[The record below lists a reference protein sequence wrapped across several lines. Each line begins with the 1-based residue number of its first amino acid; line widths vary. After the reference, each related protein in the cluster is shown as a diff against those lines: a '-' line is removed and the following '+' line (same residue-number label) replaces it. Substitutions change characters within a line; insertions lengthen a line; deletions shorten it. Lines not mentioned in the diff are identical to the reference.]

1 MTVIHNDDDDDADA
15 DDGAIMVWLE
25 KQDRWC
31 VLFLLFAHD
40 EVDVMIIWQEKHDGL
55 CVLFLSAG

>member
-1 MTVIHNDDDDDADA
+1 MTVIHNDDDDDDADA

-31 VLFLLFAHD
+31 VLFLGMMRSMSLYFGKKD
-40 EVDVMIIWQEKHDGL
+40 MTG
-55 CVLFLSAG
+55 CVSCF

>member
-1 MTVIHNDDDDDADA
+1 MTVIHKDDDDDADA

-31 VLFLLFAHD
+31 VLFL
-40 EVDVMIIWQEKHDGL
+40 VMMR
-55 CVLFLSAG
+55 SMS

>member
-1 MTVIHNDDDDDADA
+1 MTVIHNDDDDDDDDDDADA

-31 VLFLLFAHD
+31 VLFL
-40 EVDVMIIWQEKHDGL
+40 VMMR
-55 CVLFLSAG
+55 SMS